1 MFTIRNARKNDI
13 AAMLEIESIS
23 YPKPWNE
30 QAFACEFSKQN
41 AGANLFYAAEDEQ
54 TGAVA
59 GYAVGNVIVD
69 FVHILNIAVAPQYRG
84 QGLGRELL
92 KSIEREAL
100 KRKLFSLT
108 LEVRESN
115 ETAINLY
122 KKSGYTEKG
131 RREKCYDGKEDELL
145 MWKTL

>member
-1 MFTIRNARKNDI
+1 MYKIRNAKKSDI
-13 AAMLEIESIS
+13 TAMLEIESVS

-30 QAFACEFSKQN
+30 QAFLCEFSKQS
-41 AGANLFYAAEDEQ
+41 AGANIFYAAEDEDSGV
-54 TGAVA
+54 TA

-69 FVHILNIAVAPQYRG
+69 FVHILNIAVAPQHRG
-84 QGLGRELL
+84 KGLGVELL
-92 KSIEREAL
+92 KSVEREAL

-115 ETAINLY
+115 EPAISLY
-122 KKSGYTEKG
+122 KKSGYTVKG